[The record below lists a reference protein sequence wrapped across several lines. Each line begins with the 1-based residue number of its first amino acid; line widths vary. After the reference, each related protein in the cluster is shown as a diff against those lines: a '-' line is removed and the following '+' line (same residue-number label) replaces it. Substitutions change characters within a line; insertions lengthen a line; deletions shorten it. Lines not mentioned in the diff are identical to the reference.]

1 MPYPWSVAVVPV
13 YQAKVPYGPDA
24 RRPWRRM
31 PFPQAEYDRRIG
43 AVQARL
49 REAGLAALV
58 AFSNRADP
66 GHARYLAN
74 FEAGAGDTVVVVPA
88 SGAPMLT
95 TNWLMHGEPMH
106 TSMWATCL
114 EDARPAERLGM
125 VKTPET
131 SVAGH
136 AADRITEAGGAA
148 ERIGIAG
155 GEIVPHHLM
164 VSLQERLPRATWI
177 PADDV
182 MLGVRAVKSPL
193 EIEVMRR
200 AARISGLMH
209 EEALRA
215 LRSGAREF
223 DVASRAHAVAFAEGA
238 DSLAFDSAV
247 ATGPLAGLKHCAPTD
262 RVMEPGDMVFLDMA
276 ATYHGY
282 CADVSRSTVV
292 GTPSAEQRRFL
303 DTGLAM
309 FDAALAKAA
318 PGVSVQDMIAAARAI
333 AERAGYEADYMPKG
347 FGHGLGCSLFERPSL
362 RPSTTAVLEPGNVF
376 ALEPMLIRTN
386 FGTACIEETV
396 LITPKGA
403 EALSGCP
410 RRVW

>member
-1 MPYPWSVAVVPV
+1 VPV
-13 YQAKVPYGPDA
+13 YQAKVPYDPES

-31 PFPQAEYDRRIG
+31 PFPQAEYDRRIA

-49 REAGLAALV
+49 REAGFAALV
-58 AFSNRADP
+58 AFSNRGDP
-66 GHARYLAN
+66 GNVRYLAN
-74 FEAGAGDTVVVVPA
+74 FEAVAGDTIVVVPA
-88 SGAPMLT
+88 SGTPMLT

-106 TSMWATCL
+106 TSIWTTCV
-114 EDARPAERLGM
+114 EDVRAAERPGF
-125 VKTPET
+125 VKAAET

-136 AADRITEAGGAA
+136 TADRLTEAGAAA
-148 ERIGIAG
+148 ERIGVAG
-155 GEIVPHHLM
+155 GPIFPHQVM
-164 VSLQERLPRATWI
+164 VALEERLPRATWI
-177 PADDV
+177 PADD
-182 MLGVRAVKSPL
+182 LLLDVRGVKSAP
-193 EIEVMRR
+193 EIAAMRR

-215 LRSGAREF
+215 LRPGATEF
-223 DVASRAHAVAFAEGA
+223 EVASRAHAVAFAEGA

-247 ATGPLAGLKHCAPTD
+247 ATGPRAGLKHCAPTN

-276 ATYHGY
+276 ATYEGY

-309 FDAALAKAA
+309 FEAALAKAA
-318 PGVSVQDMIAAARAI
+318 PGVPVQELIAAARVI
-333 AERAGYEADYMPKG
+333 AERAGYGADYMPKG

-362 RPSTTAVLEPGNVF
+362 RPATTAVLEPGNVF

-396 LITPKGA
+396 LITATGA

-410 RRVW
+410 LRVW

>member
-1 MPYPWSVAVVPV
+1 MPLYE
-13 YQAKVPYGPDA
+13 AKVPYGPDA
-24 RRPWRRM
+24 RRPWRAM
-31 PFPQAEYDRRIG
+31 PFPESEYERRIA

-49 REAGLAALV
+49 RAERLAALV
-58 AFSNRADP
+58 AFSNGADP
-66 GHARYLAN
+66 GHARYLVN
-74 FEAGAGDTVVVVPA
+74 FEASAGDTVIVIPA
-88 SGAPMLT
+88 AGPAMLT

-106 TSMWATCL
+106 TSIWTTWLA
-114 EDARPAERLGM
+114 DVRPAERAGFSR
-125 VKTPET
+125 TPAT

-136 AADRITEAGGAA
+136 AADRIQESGAA
-148 ERIGIAG
+148 ADRIGVAG
-155 GEIVPHHLM
+155 TDIFPHHIM
-164 VSLQERLPRATWI
+164 VALEERLPRATWI
-177 PADDV
+177 PADDLL
-182 MLGVRAVKSPL
+182 MDVRAVKSPL

-200 AARISGLMH
+200 AARISGRMH

-215 LRSGAREF
+215 LVPGAREY

-247 ATGPLAGLKHCAPTD
+247 TTGPRAGLKHCAASD

-276 ATYHGY
+276 AVYHGY
-282 CADVSRSTVV
+282 NADVSRSTVV

-303 DTGLAM
+303 DTGLEM
-309 FDAALAKAA
+309 FEAVLAKAG
-318 PGVSVQDMIAAARAI
+318 PGVAVQDLIATAGAI
-333 AERAGYEADYMPKG
+333 ASRAGYEADYMPKG

-362 RPSTTAVLEPGNVF
+362 RPATTAVLEPGNVF

-396 LITPKGA
+396 LITPAGA

-410 RRVW
+410 LRVW